1 MKVRCKGARRSPTR
15 WLAVTSSLLFT
26 AFPAF
31 AAELAWN
38 APQGCSSDV
47 FVVKLE
53 EAAEQRL
60 DTVAVAKIA
69 IVVRQDVANAS
80 QWQLELSF
88 HDAANT
94 QSPTRTL
101 TGTSCEDVSR
111 AAAVAVA
118 TALHNEAPE
127 PQAEPS
133 AAPFAE
139 PSAVASA
146 EPSAE
151 AKVSVPAVGA
161 VPRREKRETPASPAP
176 RSWHFPVQVFA
187 GVDGSMQGVPSLG
200 FGARVGAT
208 YERFHVGLRG
218 VYWPTVTLGTDVAVE
233 LQTRL
238 AMLDGCFDLTRGA
251 VRPRVCLGYEVGQVI
266 GRGSGTGVSVA
277 RRQVAL
283 WQALQPEL
291 GIMADLSSE
300 LFFAFGIAGAVAL
313 SDAVFVFDEGR
324 VAHDLPAFS
333 LRANAGIGWLF

>member
-1 MKVRCKGARRSPTR
+1 MKVRCKGAPLSPMR

-26 AFPAF
+26 ASPAL

-47 FVVKLE
+47 FVGKLE

-60 DTVAVAKIA
+60 ETVAVAKIA
-69 IVVRQDVANAS
+69 IVVRQDAANAR

-118 TALHNEAPE
+118 TALHDEAPE
-127 PQAEPS
+127 PQAEPLAVPS
-133 AAPFAE
+133 AAP
-139 PSAVASA
+139 SGVASA
-146 EPSAE
+146 EPSVE
-151 AKVSVPAVGA
+151 PKVSTPAVEA
-161 VPRREKRETPASPAP
+161 VPQREKRETPTSPAS
-176 RSWHFPVQVFA
+176 RSWHVPVQVFA
-187 GVDGSMQGVPSLG
+187 GVDGSMQGVASIG

-208 YERFHVGLRG
+208 YERLHVGLRG

-238 AMLDGCFDLTRGA
+238 AMLDVCFDLTRGA
-251 VRPRVCLGYEVGQVI
+251 VRPRVCLGYEAGQVI

-277 RRQVAL
+277 RRQVAF
-283 WQALQPEL
+283 WHALQPEL
-291 GIMADLSSE
+291 GIVADLSAE
-300 LFFAFGIAGAVAL
+300 LFFAFGVAGAVAL
-313 SDAVFVFDEGR
+313 SDAVFVFDAGR

-333 LRANAGIGWLF
+333 LRAYAGLGWLF